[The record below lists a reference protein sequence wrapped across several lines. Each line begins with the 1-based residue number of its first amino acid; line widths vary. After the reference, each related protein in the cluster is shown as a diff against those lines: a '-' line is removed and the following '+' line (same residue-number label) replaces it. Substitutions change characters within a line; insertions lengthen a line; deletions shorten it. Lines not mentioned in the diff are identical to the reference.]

1 MTATALAP
9 TDAAPGRAARPRVI
23 AHRGNSSVAPQNTLA
38 AFEAAWRAGAH
49 SIEIDVQLTADG
61 EPVVIHDDTV
71 DATTSGSGTVAR
83 LDRAA
88 IRALDAGSWFSPAFG
103 GQRVPTFAE
112 VVDLLVRRP
121 GMDLLLELKGSWTV
135 EQVRRVTG
143 PIRFAGIADRVVAQS
158 FWPETVAALREADPG
173 LRRGLLVVSLDD
185 DVLARCAELDVV
197 TCNPMGALLLEDP
210 GLVQRLH
217 DAGLEV
223 AVWTLN
229 EPAHWA
235 AADVS
240 PGSAHD
246 DGRDDVGHARPGRG
260 RPEAE
265 PDRRDDVAQVAERA
279 AIPPRP
285 RGEERVDVRRA
296 VVLGAPRPRAA
307 PRPDAAQQHARD
319 GVGEHGRV
327 PRRRDAAGHRA
338 QHVPQERPRPDGEP
352 RLERAGHHVP
362 ARQAAAARWCAR
374 LVVAGGCGHGVGRLV
389 RDADRHQDDPVE
401 AVGRRDELRDGA

>member
-9 TDAAPGRAARPRVI
+9 TGAVPERAARPRVI

-121 GMDLLLELKGSWTV
+121 GTDLLLELKGAWTP

-173 LRRGLLVVSLDD
+173 LRRGLLVASLDD
-185 DVLARCAELDVV
+185 DVLARCAELDIV
-197 TCNPMGALLLEDP
+197 TCNPMGLLLLEDP
-210 GLVQRLH
+210 GLVQRVH

-235 AADVS
+235 AAAELGVDAIITDRPDRLAGWLS
-240 PGSAHD
+240 
-246 DGRDDVGHARPGRG
+246 ARP
-260 RPEAE
+260 
-265 PDRRDDVAQVAERA
+265 V
-279 AIPPRP
+279 
-285 RGEERVDVRRA
+285 
-296 VVLGAPRPRAA
+296 
-307 PRPDAAQQHARD
+307 
-319 GVGEHGRV
+319 
-327 PRRRDAAGHRA
+327 
-338 QHVPQERPRPDGEP
+338 
-352 RLERAGHHVP
+352 
-362 ARQAAAARWCAR
+362 
-374 LVVAGGCGHGVGRLV
+374 
-389 RDADRHQDDPVE
+389 
-401 AVGRRDELRDGA
+401 

>member
-9 TDAAPGRAARPRVI
+9 TDAAPERAARPRVI

-121 GMDLLLELKGSWTV
+121 GTDLLLELKGSWTV

-173 LRRGLLVVSLDD
+173 LRRGLLVVALDD

-210 GLVQRLH
+210 GLVERLH

-235 AADVS
+235 AAVDLGVD
-240 PGSAHD
+240 AIITD
-246 DGRDDVGHARPGRG
+246 R
-260 RPEAE
+260 
-265 PDRRDDVAQVAERA
+265 PDR
-279 AIPPRP
+279 
-285 RGEERVDVRRA
+285 
-296 VVLGAPRPRAA
+296 L
-307 PRPDAAQQHARD
+307 
-319 GVGEHGRV
+319 
-327 PRRRDAAGHRA
+327 AGW
-338 QHVPQERPRPDGEP
+338 
-352 RLERAGHHVP
+352 L
-362 ARQAAAARWCAR
+362 AAR
-374 LVVAGGCGHGVGRLV
+374 GV
-389 RDADRHQDDPVE
+389 
-401 AVGRRDELRDGA
+401 